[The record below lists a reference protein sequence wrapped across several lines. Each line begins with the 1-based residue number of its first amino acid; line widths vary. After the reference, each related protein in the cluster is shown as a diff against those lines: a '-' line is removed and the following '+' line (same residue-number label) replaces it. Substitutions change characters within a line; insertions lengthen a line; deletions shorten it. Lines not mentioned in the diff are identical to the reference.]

1 MHIHNGQAIR
11 RNIQFIQHA
20 DFHSDV
26 QATEQCCWNCLWS
39 IMTYDSL
46 WCDRELEDVDFRD
59 LCKSWEGEQLPG
71 NA

>member
-1 MHIHNGQAIR
+1 MHIHNGEAIR
-11 RNIQFIQHA
+11 RSIHFIQHA

-26 QATEQCCWNCLWS
+26 QASENCCWNCLWS

-46 WCDRELEDVDFRD
+46 WCDREMEDVDFRD

-71 NA
+71 SA

>member
-11 RNIQFIQHA
+11 RNIQFIQHV
-20 DFHSDV
+20 DFNSDV
-26 QATEQCCWNCLWS
+26 QATEHCCWNCLWS